1 VTSTA
6 LDNLLQ
12 DARIPTSSGTF
23 DVAAGLRR
31 LAADAVTGAPTCEVV
46 RASQAARRLSIM
58 CRWALNTPGAAAHVD
73 RLVQDPAEDRR
84 AADTCVKNL
93 PTAERRA
100 FEDKLDI
107 HGAAVFACLLSLT
120 GQPESAQFWWQLA
133 AGAGNRVAAYCL
145 HLHHLV
151 LCETREAQ
159 HWYHQV
165 TRAIE
170 DAVDIAPDQAFLDGL
185 GTVAGYVGRNG
196 SAASTPPTSGLEI
209 EVDRLASRNPSGIVS
224 RPDRQLADRLRDFA
238 SRR

>member
-1 VTSTA
+1 MTSAA
-6 LDNLLQ
+6 LDSLLA
-12 DARIPTSSGTF
+12 DARIPTSSRTF

-31 LAADAVTGAPTCEVV
+31 LAADAVAGAPTSEVV
-46 RASQAARRLSIM
+46 RASHAARRLSIM
-58 CRWALNTPGAAAHVD
+58 CRWVLNTPDAAFHVD

-84 AADTCVKNL
+84 ATDTSIRNL
-93 PTAERRA
+93 PQAERRA

-107 HGAAVFACLLSLT
+107 QGAAVFACLLSLT
-120 GQPESAQFWWQLA
+120 DQPESAQFWWQLA

-151 LCETREAQ
+151 LGETREAQ

-170 DAVDIAPDQAFLDGL
+170 DAVDIASDDAFLEGL

-196 SAASTPPTSGLEI
+196 SAASTPPTSGLEV
-209 EVDRLASRNPSGIVS
+209 EVDRLASRHPSGIVS
-224 RPDRQLADRLRDFA
+224 RPDRQLADRLHDFA

>member
-1 VTSTA
+1 MTSAA
-6 LDNLLQ
+6 LDALLA
-12 DARIPTSSGTF
+12 DARIPTSARTF

-31 LAADAVTGAPTCEVV
+31 LAADAVIGAPTFEVV

-58 CRWALNTPGAAAHVD
+58 CRWVLNTPDAAAHVD
-73 RLVQDPAEDRR
+73 RLVQEPPEEHRVKDTAVR
-84 AADTCVKNL
+84 AVPQD
-93 PTAERRA
+93 ERRI
-100 FEDKLDI
+100 FEVELDI
-107 HGAAVFACLLSLT
+107 QGAVVFACLLSLT
-120 GQPESAQFWWQLA
+120 DQPESAQFWWQLA

-151 LCETREAQ
+151 LGEAREAQ

-170 DAVDIAPDQAFLDGL
+170 DAVDTAPDQAFLDGL

-196 SAASTPPTSGLEI
+196 SAASTPPTSGLEV
-209 EVDRLASRNPSGIVS
+209 EVDRLASRDPSGIVS

-238 SRR
+238 SRH